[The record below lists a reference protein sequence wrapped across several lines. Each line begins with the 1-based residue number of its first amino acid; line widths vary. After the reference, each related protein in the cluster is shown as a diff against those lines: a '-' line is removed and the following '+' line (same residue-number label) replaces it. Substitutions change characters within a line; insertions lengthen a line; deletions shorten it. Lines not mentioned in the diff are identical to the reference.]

1 MLFASYLIGLT
12 QSPGLGAYPDLVIIG
27 AASAGACTIGRAL
40 LCWPNP
46 AREMRQT
53 RRAYH
58 AASRRAAARL
68 AQFLESG
75 CTPHSGR
82 RLDRALDH
90 VNTLVLAFDG
100 RLASPLIGGRVAEH
114 LHRAAFDHE
123 HALVTL
129 ASASRRFAA
138 EHPPSDVL
146 YLIIGQLRA
155 IAAGRESGAA
165 AIRRAATVTDGVALR
180 ASERSSLMSI
190 AEALDSCQS
199 SLRALERETALA
211 TEEGTSFA
219 GVVAL
224 EGALPAGAGPLA
236 RRAAVSQ
243 ARARR
248 WRINP
253 KLSTVTAIQATVA
266 VAIALPIAYA
276 LNGPRFYW
284 GAVGVLIVFGG
295 TATPDQRG
303 RKFMRRVVGT
313 AIGGV
318 IGVVIHD
325 LIGPGPAWWTIAIII
340 VAVLTIG
347 AYAMKI
353 NYAAFVTCLVIGI
366 AQVYALAGGD
376 LDTTL
381 LCRLAENGT
390 GAVIAAIVASVIL
403 PVSTYSVIHTGLHG
417 YLQSL
422 RTFVDDLGGHLTGPD
437 VRIRSDVR
445 AVDHALFQI
454 KDAESHLLPPFPI
467 HRRAKALID
476 ILSSATSEVHNLA
489 HDTSISGQ
497 ANTSNVEALRRSIG
511 TLTRFIGDAQQPGDR
526 ATPRDAPPGLPAT
539 RNHKSVAV
547 LDRTLAPLDGLS
559 SQVSL
564 LAERRDTSNTAD
576 RPLVPPGPQAHE
588 SAGATFAAF
597 AGDPIDVK
605 VDNEPGSITGR
616 LHTATGQPV
625 AGVVTVTS
633 VDGRQVARTKAD
645 GTVGYTVSDLRPG
658 TYILIVTAPGFRPA
672 AARVRDEFRGP
683 RASYQRDAVS
693 RDARR
698 AGRGRDAIWRSPTW
712 VRRTGCRR
720 WTGPRSLRSS
730 TRGRRRLRTR

>member
-1 MLFASYLIGLT
+1 VPVIFLQFYLDRLGPYGHLFGVMLFASYLIGLT
-12 QSPGLGAYPDLVIIG
+12 QPPGVGAYPDLVIVG
-27 AASAGACTIGRAL
+27 AASASACIIGRAL
-40 LCWPNP
+40 LCRHNP
-46 AREMRQT
+46 VRDMRQT
-53 RRAYH
+53 RRAYL

-90 VNTLVLAFDG
+90 ANTLVLAFDG
-100 RLASPLIGGRVAEH
+100 RLASRLIGGRVAEQ

-138 EHPPSDVL
+138 DHPPSEVL

-155 IAAGRESGAA
+155 IAAGRESDTA
-165 AIRRAATVTDGVALR
+165 AIRRAATVTGGVALR
-180 ASERSSLMSI
+180 VSERSALMSI
-190 AEALDSCQS
+190 AEALDSCRS

-211 TEEGTSFA
+211 TEAGTSFT

-236 RRAAVSQ
+236 RRAAESQ

-248 WRINP
+248 RRINP
-253 KLSTVTAIQATVA
+253 KLSTVTAIQAAVA
-266 VAIALPIAYA
+266 VAIALPIAYV

-284 GAVGVLIVFGG
+284 GVVGVLIVFGG
-295 TATPDQRG
+295 TNTPHQRG
-303 RKFMRRVVGT
+303 RKFMRRVIGT

-318 IGVVIHD
+318 IGVAIDD

-340 VAVLTIG
+340 VAAFTIG

-390 GAVIAAIVASVIL
+390 GAVIAAIVATVLL
-403 PVSTYSVIHTGLHG
+403 PLSTYSVIHTGLHG

-454 KDAESHLLPPFPI
+454 KDAESHLLPPFSI
-467 HRRAKALID
+467 HGHGRAARRYRRAKALID
-476 ILSSATSEVHNLA
+476 ILSSATSKVHDIA
-489 HDTSISGQ
+489 YDTSISGQ
-497 ANTSNVEALRRSIG
+497 ANTSDVAALRRSIG
-511 TLTRFIGDAQQPGDR
+511 TLTRFIGDAQKPGDR
-526 ATPRDAPPGLPAT
+526 ATPRDVPPGWPAT
-539 RNHKSVAV
+539 RDHRAGAV
-547 LDRTLAPLDGLS
+547 PDRTVAPLDALS
-559 SQVSL
+559 SQISL
-564 LAERRDTSNTAD
+564 LAEGLQNT
-576 RPLVPPGPQAHE
+576 G
-588 SAGATFAAF
+588 
-597 AGDPIDVK
+597 
-605 VDNEPGSITGR
+605 
-616 LHTATGQPV
+616 
-625 AGVVTVTS
+625 
-633 VDGRQVARTKAD
+633 
-645 GTVGYTVSDLRPG
+645 
-658 TYILIVTAPGFRPA
+658 
-672 AARVRDEFRGP
+672 
-683 RASYQRDAVS
+683 
-693 RDARR
+693 
-698 AGRGRDAIWRSPTW
+698 
-712 VRRTGCRR
+712 
-720 WTGPRSLRSS
+720 
-730 TRGRRRLRTR
+730 

>member
-1 MLFASYLIGLT
+1 MAWRMLVSLIVSLAASYYVASRLGQPVLLGMVAGGVLGLISSFMVGDVPVAQMAVRVGWHVVPYAAGLGLGLLLGADRPLVMAGLVLVIFLQFYLNRLGPYGHLFGVMLFASYLIGLT
-12 QSPGLGAYPDLVIIG
+12 QPPGLGAYPDLVIIG
-27 AASAGACTIGRAL
+27 AASAGACIIGRAL
-40 LCWPNP
+40 LCWHNP
-46 AREMRQT
+46 VREMRQT
-53 RRAYH
+53 RRAYR

-75 CTPHSGR
+75 CTPQSSR

-100 RLASPLIGGRVAEH
+100 RLASPLIDGRVAEH

-138 EHPPSDVL
+138 EHPPSEVL
-146 YLIIGQLRA
+146 DLIIGQLRA
-155 IAAGRESGAA
+155 IAAGRESDAA
-165 AIRRAATVTDGVALR
+165 AIRRAATVTGGVALC

-190 AEALDSCQS
+190 AEALDSCRS

-211 TEEGTSFA
+211 TEEGTSFT

-253 KLSTVTAIQATVA
+253 KLSTVTAIQAAVA
-266 VAIALPIAYA
+266 VAIVLPIAYA

-284 GAVGVLIVFGG
+284 GVVGVLIVFGG
-295 TATPDQRG
+295 TNTPDQRG

-340 VAVLTIG
+340 VAAFTIG

-381 LCRLAENGT
+381 LYRLAENGA
-390 GAVIAAIVASVIL
+390 GAVIAAIVATVIL
-403 PVSTYSVIHTGLHG
+403 PLPTYSVIHTGLRG

-454 KDAESHLLPPFPI
+454 KDAESHLLPPFSI
-467 HRRAKALID
+467 HSNGRAARRYRRAKALID
-476 ILSSATSEVHNLA
+476 ILSSATSEVHNIA

-526 ATPRDAPPGLPAT
+526 ATPRDVPLGLPAT
-539 RNHKSVAV
+539 RNRKAGAV

-559 SQVSL
+559 RQLSL
-564 LAERRDTSNTAD
+564 LAERIDTSNTAD
-576 RPLVPPGPQAHE
+576 RPLVPPGPQPHE
-588 SAGATFAAF
+588 SAGATFASF
-597 AGDPIDVK
+597 AADPVDVK
-605 VDNEPGSITGR
+605 DARILPCHIPGS
-616 LHTATGQPV
+616 
-625 AGVVTVTS
+625 
-633 VDGRQVARTKAD
+633 
-645 GTVGYTVSDLRPG
+645 
-658 TYILIVTAPGFRPA
+658 
-672 AARVRDEFRGP
+672 
-683 RASYQRDAVS
+683 
-693 RDARR
+693 
-698 AGRGRDAIWRSPTW
+698 
-712 VRRTGCRR
+712 
-720 WTGPRSLRSS
+720 
-730 TRGRRRLRTR
+730 